1 MQDILRSFQY
11 YWVTAQSEYSTD
23 ILFKSRQDLCEL
35 YPQLLSHSTLCF
47 GAQEVMNFLG
57 RKLNGNFQ
65 GEIVSD
71 LSSLVCRRTG
81 GSRIKH
87 RVKENWLKM
96 YDKSAL
102 VLRVE
107 TVINNPEDF
116 RVRKRVTRKGKKR
129 TEWVN
134 LRKGVA
140 WLFRYREVALKANSR
155 YLDAL
160 AVVDDPTDA
169 KRDLDRI
176 TTGKK
181 DAAGRGCS
189 GFNPLSHDDTELF
202 QAIMDG
208 EHCLRGFTNREIR
221 TRLQS
226 TQHLRSCGQD
236 QKKASSKVS
245 RIFHRLHTH
254 DLIAKFPRT
263 RRWRVT
269 HYGRRVMGTALYLRE
284 RDFARAYA
292 KIAA

>member
-1 MQDILRSFQY
+1 
-11 YWVTAQSEYSTD
+11 
-23 ILFKSRQDLCEL
+23 
-35 YPQLLSHSTLCF
+35 
-47 GAQEVMNFLG
+47 MNFLG

-140 WLFRYREVALKANSR
+140 WLFRYREVSLKANSR

-176 TTGKK
+176 TTRKK
-181 DAAGRGCS
+181 DAAGRGLAVS
-189 GFNPLSHDDTELF
+189 WIAARALQGLLFGVKFTDPVTFAAVLLLLVTVALLAGYFPARRASRLKPLD
-202 QAIMDG
+202 A
-208 EHCLRGFTNREIR
+208 
-221 TRLQS
+221 
-226 TQHLRSCGQD
+226 LRS
-236 QKKASSKVS
+236 
-245 RIFHRLHTH
+245 
-254 DLIAKFPRT
+254 
-263 RRWRVT
+263 
-269 HYGRRVMGTALYLRE
+269 E
-284 RDFARAYA
+284 
-292 KIAA
+292 